1 MLLCSSCL
9 DKFIHSIIFY
19 NLSRR
24 RLQSQSLLYFSNDHR
39 KKKSEIGIHECT
51 KMSGKQ
57 NRIIGTLR
65 LEKTSKFI

>member
-1 MLLCSSCL
+1 MLLCSSYL

-39 KKKSEIGIHECT
+39 KKK
-51 KMSGKQ
+51 K
-57 NRIIGTLR
+57 
-65 LEKTSKFI
+65 